1 MSSHERGMG
10 LAVGTRL
17 GPYTIIG
24 ALGTGGMG
32 EVYRAYDE
40 RLRRHVALKV
50 LPESFDEDP
59 RRKVRFEKEARILG
73 ALNHPNLLAVFDV
86 GTDGGK
92 FFVVSELL
100 DGQTMRQRICQGPLP
115 LRKAVQYASQIARG
129 LASAHSQ
136 GILHRDLK
144 PENIFI
150 TKDDRV
156 KILDFGLAKQVSLAN
171 TNSKQTEGLNDST
184 LTTGLLMGTPAY
196 MAPEQVR
203 GQKVDQRAD
212 IFCFGAVFYEMVS
225 GQRAFKG
232 DTSAEAMNAILQ
244 LEPSD
249 LIVNNGNTTAVQR
262 IIRHCLEKKP
272 ELRFQCASDLAFAI
286 ETASDDHGSIAPTEN
301 AASFSKARLYV
312 LFLAAL
318 LLAAGLFRL
327 GMGWGRKPPPS
338 FRELI
343 FGRGYISSAR
353 FTPDGESV
361 VFGAAFYGQPR
372 QIFSTR
378 LDGRSRRGMDL
389 PPADILGIAQNG
401 TMAVSLGRHNF
412 LQWMAT
418 GTLAEAPLSGGP
430 PREIL
435 NDVCDADISSDG
447 KDFAIVRCG
456 KNLQDLEFPIGH
468 VVFRTNGWI
477 GQPRISP
484 TGDAIA
490 FLEHPLAGDDR
501 GYVSLVGTSGNWKRL
516 TGEWLSEFGVAWSG
530 SGKEIWFSSSSEGT
544 PQELRAVTRSGQQ
557 RTILATVND
566 IALHDVSKSG
576 GVLLS
581 DLRVSTEI
589 HVGHKNDGLDRP
601 LELLDK
607 DVSIVGLSYDGKTI
621 ALGASGTGSGQDYS
635 TMVMAEGTPQAVR
648 LGDGDPIS
656 ISPDGKWVASVLPSQ
671 PSKLVLYPT
680 GIGQAQVIDVSPA
693 HLLNTTSNWTS
704 DGSAILFTGAEQN
717 GPPRA
722 YLVDTKSR
730 TSRPI
735 TPLGTSDAIIS
746 PNGQYAIAKDSSSQF
761 QVFLVNGGESP
772 QPVRGLGPDEV
783 PIQWD
788 TSNRKLY
795 VWNRRLP
802 AKIHLLDIRTGIR
815 VLWLDI
821 APAEMSG
828 LLYGEVLITPDGKSY
843 GYRYRRALTNLFL
856 AEGLR

>member
-1 MSSHERGMG
+1 MG

-24 ALGTGGMG
+24 ALGAGGMG

-50 LPESFDEDP
+50 LPESFDEDL

-73 ALNHPNLLAVFDV
+73 ALNHPNILAVFDV
-86 GTDGGK
+86 GTVGGK

-115 LRKAVQYASQIARG
+115 LRKAVEYAAQIARG

-136 GILHRDLK
+136 GISHRDLK

-156 KILDFGLAKQVSLAN
+156 KILDFGLAKQVSLADD
-171 TNSKQTEGLNDST
+171 NSKPTDEPNGST
-184 LTTGLLMGTPAY
+184 LTADFLMGSPAY

-203 GQKVDQRAD
+203 AQKVDHRAD
-212 IFCFGAVFYEMVS
+212 IFSFGAVLYEMVS
-225 GQRAFKG
+225 GHRAFKG
-232 DTSAEAMNAILQ
+232 DTDADTMNAVLQ
-244 LEPSD
+244 LEPPD
-249 LIVNNGNTTAVQR
+249 LVVNNGVTAALQR

-286 ETASDDHGSIAPTEN
+286 ETVSDDHSSIHPAKDT
-301 AASFSKARLYV
+301 ASLSKVRVFALV
-312 LFLAAL
+312 LGVL

-327 GMGWGRKPPPS
+327 GMGWGRKPSPS

-353 FTPDGESV
+353 FTPDGQSV
-361 VFGAAFYGQPR
+361 VFGAAFYGRPR

-378 LDGRSRRGMDL
+378 LDGRSWRDMGL

-412 LQWMAT
+412 LQWMAI
-418 GTLAEAPLSGGP
+418 GTLGEASLSGGP
-430 PREIL
+430 PREL
-435 NDVCDADISSDG
+435 LSDVCDADISPDG
-447 KDFAIVRCG
+447 KEFAIVRCG
-456 KNLQDLEFPIGH
+456 KNVQDLEFPIGH
-468 VVFRTNGWI
+468 VVFHTNGWI

-484 TGDAIA
+484 SGDAVA
-490 FLEHPLAGDDR
+490 FLEHPFAGDDR
-501 GYVSLVGTSGNWKRL
+501 GYVSLVDTSGNGKRL
-516 TGEWLSEFGVAWSG
+516 TGEWLSEFGVAWSQ
-530 SGKEIWFSSSSEGT
+530 SGKEIWFSSSSEGR

-557 RTILATVND
+557 RTILSTVND
-566 IALHDVSKSG
+566 IALHDVSKDG
-576 GVLLS
+576 DVLLT
-581 DLRVSTEI
+581 DVRVSTEI
-589 HVGHKNDGLDRP
+589 RVGHQNGGSDRP
-601 LELLDK
+601 LELLDEH
-607 DVSIVGLSYDGKTI
+607 VSIVGLSSDGKTI

-635 TMVMAEGTPQAVR
+635 TMVTVEGIPQAVR

-656 ISPDGKWVASVLPSQ
+656 ISPDGKWVASVMPSQ
-671 PSKLVLYPT
+671 PNKLVLYPT
-680 GIGQAQVIDVSPA
+680 GIGQAQIIDVSPA

-735 TPLGTSDAIIS
+735 TPFGTSDAIIS
-746 PNGQYAIAKDSSSQF
+746 PNGQYVIARDSSSQF
-761 QVFLVNGGESP
+761 RVFSVNEGEP
-772 QPVRGLGPDEV
+772 PRPVKGLGPDEV

-788 TSNRKLY
+788 STNRKLY

-802 AKIHLLDIRTGIR
+802 AKIHLLDINTGMR
-815 VLWLDI
+815 MVWLDI

-843 GYRYRRALTNLFL
+843 GYRYRRVLTDLFL